1 MGWRRPRWLL
11 DLLTWA
17 LSSILLLGVGL
28 AALAIA
34 LVAWGAA
41 HTGHLPGDVQR
52 QAWLLLARTLF
63 EQALLPL
70 WAATL
75 ASWLAIVRLA
85 PRLDR
90 GWHTLAPGVAS
101 IAALWFAPVGAYS
114 FRVWTPVDL
123 RDVLG
128 TLALCAG
135 GVSAALLIPR
145 LALRRLAP
153 GVFAAPAASR
163 GA

>member
-1 MGWRRPRWLL
+1 
-11 DLLTWA
+11 
-17 LSSILLLGVGL
+17 
-28 AALAIA
+28 
-34 LVAWGAA
+34 
-41 HTGHLPGDVQR
+41 
-52 QAWLLLARTLF
+52 LF
-63 EQALLPL
+63 AQALLPL

-75 ASWLAIVRLA
+75 PSWLAIVHFA
-85 PRLDR
+85 PRLDHAWR
-90 GWHTLAPGVAS
+90 TLVPGVA
-101 IAALWFAPVGAYS
+101 IVAALWFAPVGAFS

-145 LALRRLAP
+145 VALRRLAP
-153 GVFAAPAASR
+153 GVFAAQTASR